1 MKNSSIPTWISAL
14 FFSVLLLSFPFSNLQ
29 ALERVRWKLQ
39 IGFAG
44 VEQPAKRLIEQIK
57 SISEG
62 KIKLRLYKVN
72 TLVPGME
79 LHSAVGSGQLDAGF
93 TNPGYFANK
102 IPAVIFFGGVPFGP
116 RLVEHNAWMQHGGGQ
131 RLKDRIYDEQ
141 GLVSLQC
148 GLVPPESGGWFNKPY
163 VRIEE
168 LKGTKMRI
176 WGFGGKV
183 LKKFGVVPKE
193 LGAMDIVPALEKG
206 VIDAAEFSTP
216 HWDYF
221 VGIHKVFKY
230 NYYPGWIQPIVIPE
244 LIVNKLKWDELSDAS
259 RLIIRT
265 SCDSLLLWMMVMIDS
280 EQPQAM
286 RKIKQKGV
294 EFVTWRDSELKK
306 LRKAWHE
313 VAEEESAKDPLFAEV
328 YKSYKS
334 FREQYAIWGDR
345 AYLN

>member
-44 VEQPAKRLIEQIK
+44 AEQPVKRLIEQIK

-79 LHSAVGSGQLDAGF
+79 LHSAVGSGHLDAGF

-176 WGFGGKV
+176 
-183 LKKFGVVPKE
+183 
-193 LGAMDIVPALEKG
+193 
-206 VIDAAEFSTP
+206 
-216 HWDYF
+216 
-221 VGIHKVFKY
+221 
-230 NYYPGWIQPIVIPE
+230 
-244 LIVNKLKWDELSDAS
+244 
-259 RLIIRT
+259 
-265 SCDSLLLWMMVMIDS
+265 
-280 EQPQAM
+280 
-286 RKIKQKGV
+286 
-294 EFVTWRDSELKK
+294 
-306 LRKAWHE
+306 
-313 VAEEESAKDPLFAEV
+313 
-328 YKSYKS
+328 
-334 FREQYAIWGDR
+334 
-345 AYLN
+345 

>member
-294 EFVTWRDSELKK
+294 EFVTWRDSELNK